1 MNLFSLPL
9 SDPLWA
15 CFKLY
20 ILYVRVQEASATCDK
35 LSRGRRPCSVVSE
48 ECLFLHLQLIHAEV
62 MHYGNYYQ
70 TLLSNICSP

>member
-1 MNLFSLPL
+1 MELFSLPP
-9 SDPLWA
+9 SAPPWA

-20 ILYVRVQEASATCDK
+20 ILCVKVQESSATCDK
-35 LSRGRRPCSVVSE
+35 LSRGQRPCNVVSE